1 MDDLQ
6 GPFYLYAMFAG
17 MAIVAFVAEATIGC
31 NCGATS
37 ARGKREVESGIVNP
51 VRKGQLC

>member
-1 MDDLQ
+1 MEDLQ
-6 GPFYLYAMFAG
+6 GPFYLYAMFIG
-17 MAIVAFVAEATIGC
+17 MAMVAFVGEATIGC

-51 VRKGQLC
+51 VRKGRM